1 MNKELSEKILTKA
14 SKMFF
19 RCSTMQLLSLI
30 LHYSTTGETKYIHKA
45 LSYVSGSLVGY
56 NVIVAEDDFNNK
68 KLSKIL
74 IDSGVDGG
82 LALALRLFMEGERGS
97 ALWCLED
104 FLDERD
110 ADEKLI
116 ADVE

>member
-1 MNKELSEKILTKA
+1 MDKELSEKVLTKA

-56 NVIVAEDDFNNK
+56 NMIVAEDDFNNK
-68 KLSKIL
+68 KLSKML

-82 LALALRLFMEGERGS
+82 LALAIRLFMEGERGC
-97 ALWCLED
+97 ALWALEA
-104 FLDERD
+104 FIDEHD
-110 ADEKLI
+110 TESELI
-116 ADVE
+116 AGAQ

>member
-30 LHYSTTGETKYIHKA
+30 LDYSTTGEIKYIHKA

-56 NVIVAEDDFNNK
+56 NMALAEDDFNNK
-68 KLSKIL
+68 KLSRIL
-74 IDSGVDGG
+74 IDSGVDNG
-82 LALALRLFMEGERGS
+82 LAVAMRLFMEGERGC
-97 ALWCLED
+97 ALWALEGFCEEHD
-104 FLDERD
+104 TDS
-110 ADEKLI
+110 KLI
-116 ADVE
+116 AGAQ

>member
-1 MNKELSEKILTKA
+1 MDKEVKEKILTKA

-30 LHYSTTGETKYIHKA
+30 LHYSTTSETKYIHKA

-56 NVIVAEDDFNNK
+56 NVIVAEDDYNNK
-68 KLSKIL
+68 KLSKML

-82 LALALRLFMEGERGS
+82 LALALRLFMEGERGC
-97 ALWCLED
+97 ALWALEE
-104 FLDERD
+104 FLDEHNVGSED
-110 ADEKLI
+110 TFDEP
-116 ADVE
+116 

>member
-1 MNKELSEKILTKA
+1 MNEELSEKILSKA

-30 LHYSTTGETKYIHKA
+30 LHYSTTGEIKYIHKA

-56 NVIVAEDDFNNK
+56 NMIVAEDDFNNK
-68 KLSKIL
+68 KLSKML

-82 LALALRLFMEGERGS
+82 LALAIRLFMEGERGC
-97 ALWCLED
+97 ALWALEE
-104 FLDERD
+104 FIDEHD
-110 ADEKLI
+110 TESELI
-116 ADVE
+116 AGAQ

>member
-1 MNKELSEKILTKA
+1 
-14 SKMFF
+14 MFF
-19 RCSTMQLLSLI
+19 RCSTMKLLSLI
-30 LHYSTTGETKYIHKA
+30 LDYSTTGETKYINKA
-45 LSYVSGSLVGY
+45 LYFMNGSLVGY

>member
-1 MNKELSEKILTKA
+1 MDKELSEKILTKA

-30 LHYSTTGETKYIHKA
+30 LHYSTTGEIKYIHKA

-56 NVIVAEDDFNNK
+56 NMILAEDDFNNK
-68 KLSKIL
+68 KLSKML

-82 LALALRLFMEGERGS
+82 LALALRLFMEGERGC
-97 ALWCLED
+97 ALWALEEFCEECNPISD
-104 FLDERD
+104 RIIDGR
-110 ADEKLI
+110 
-116 ADVE
+116 